1 MLLLSLSDLML
12 MPSSAE
18 SFGLVPLEAMAVI
31 ALGLRKGDA
40 KRLAFAGACVE
51 QAQQYDITG
60 LVERYEAFYLGL
72 LERGVRYQ

>member
-1 MLLLSLSDLML
+1 

-18 SFGLVPLEAMAVI
+18 SFGLAPLEAMAVK

-40 KRLAFAGACVE
+40 KRLAFAEACVVTARE
-51 QAQQYDITG
+51 YDITG